1 MKDEEH
7 TQMGF
12 AKKIKEMML
21 DLDDDDLDNDYLDDG
36 DYLDDDNHLD
46 DEPSEDDNKNE
57 KQKINIKFFL
67 FSILGFIAYSI
78 CILFLIS
85 KSEISIRV
93 GALLMVLL
101 IVLLIIQSV
110 LFYLTFSTSMIR
122 NDSAE
127 KMQNTDAY
135 RQYLIARL
143 SNKSENEEKY
153 LLEGAV
159 VDNKDIIALMLKN
172 NDEINEYFK
181 ISKSQAKTS
190 YMFSI
195 VACCIGIVLLIGS
208 VVGVFVINKLE
219 IAVISLVS
227 GAVTEVMAGTV
238 LWVHNKSALQLNHYY
253 NALHENEKFLSAIKL
268 VEKIK
273 ADNRDEVY
281 KEIIRK
287 QIEK

>member
-21 DLDDDDLDNDYLDDG
+21 DLDDDDLDDD

-57 KQKINIKFFL
+57 KQNIKFFL
-67 FSILGFIAYSI
+67 FSISGFIAYSI

-101 IVLLIIQSV
+101 IIQSV

-122 NDSAE
+122 KDSAE